1 MRLLLDTHTFLW
13 WVTDDASLSKTA
25 RHLIADT
32 ANEVFVS
39 AVNAWEIA
47 IKFGLGRLQLPEPPE
62 RYVPDRIARNG
73 FQPLPISVAHAL
85 RVGGL
90 PQHHRDP
97 FDRLLVAQA
106 LEEDMPL
113 LTADAMIRQ
122 YAARVLW

>member
-13 WVTDDASLSKTA
+13 WVTNDASLSQTA

-39 AVNAWEIA
+39 AANAWEIA
-47 IKFGLGRLQLPEPPE
+47 IKTGIGKLQLPEPPE

-73 FQPLPISVAHAL
+73 FQPLPITVAHAL
-85 RVGGL
+85 RVSAL
-90 PQHHRDP
+90 PPHHRDP
-97 FDRLLVAQA
+97 FDRVLIAQA
-106 LEEDMPL
+106 LVEDMPL
-113 LTADAMIRQ
+113 LTADAMIQR